1 MNNGF
6 EAICSNS
13 IRCSFCSET
22 LLECLGN
29 WQRGAA
35 TMSCVRCSVQMKH
48 LNFIA
53 TKWFPVGIFKA
64 LEAPEHDNRAI
75 LSMEHY
81 AMMFL
86 ESK

>member
-1 MNNGF
+1 
-6 EAICSNS
+6 
-13 IRCSFCSET
+13 
-22 LLECLGN
+22 
-29 WQRGAA
+29 
-35 TMSCVRCSVQMKH
+35 MKH